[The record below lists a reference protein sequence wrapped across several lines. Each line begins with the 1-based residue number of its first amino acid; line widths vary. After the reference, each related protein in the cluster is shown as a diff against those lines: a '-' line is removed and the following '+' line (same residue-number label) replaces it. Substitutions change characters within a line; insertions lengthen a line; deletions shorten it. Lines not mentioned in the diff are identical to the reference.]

1 MLINGV
7 ELEIKP
13 YSDLSVANL
22 FRANLSRADLSM
34 ANLYWANLFRADL
47 SGANLSRADLSMAN
61 LYWANLSR
69 AYLSWANL
77 SGANLTMANLS
88 VADLSR
94 ADLSGA
100 NLYEANLSGANLS
113 EANLSRAKLSRA
125 KLSRAKLSEANLS
138 WADLSMANLSEANL
152 FRAYLS
158 EANLSWA
165 NLSRANLSWAD
176 LSGAKNIPL
185 VFNTFLPGVK
195 YTAFKAVT
203 KELKSIM
210 VHGHIGIVL
219 DYSIGNIVTVKNA
232 NTDRRELCAEGINVA
247 YMEYIA
253 KYHMNDKIVLVE
265 FSGQDV
271 AAIPYASDGK
281 FRLHRCTVIREV
293 TEEVK
298 RYIEEMSTGQMMN
311 TK

>member
-22 FRANLSRADLSM
+22 FR
-34 ANLYWANLFRADL
+34 
-47 SGANLSRADLSMAN
+47 ANLSRADLSMAN

-113 EANLSRAKLSRA
+113 EANLSRA
-125 KLSRAKLSEANLS
+125 
-138 WADLSMANLSEANL
+138 
-152 FRAYLS
+152 
-158 EANLSWA
+158 NLSWA
-165 NLSRANLSWAD
+165 NLSRADLSEAD
-176 LSGAKNIPL
+176 LSGANLSGAKLSGADLSGASNIPL

-203 KELKSIM
+203 KELQSLM
-210 VHGHIGIVL
+210 VHGDVGTSL

-232 NTDRRELCAEGINVA
+232 NTDRRKLCAAGISVA
-247 YMEYIA
+247 YMEYIL
-253 KYHMNDKIVLVE
+253 KNHMQDTIVLVE
-265 FSGQDV
+265 FYGQDV
-271 AAIPYASDGK
+271 AAVPYASDGK
-281 FRLHRCTVIREV
+281 FRLHRCTVIRDV